1 MGKRL
6 KKGLKVREIL
16 KALGCFVLAFLSV
29 GIFHSYVHFV
39 VSETD
44 SLPQH
49 YFIHLPKMKPKKQD
63 YTLVYSPWYRG
74 NIIKQ
79 IIGVEGDVVNVNQKG
94 EVLVNQ
100 KKVGIPYRLASDG
113 SLLTP
118 MNAQTIPKGYVFLY
132 SPHPR
137 GFDSRY
143 QELGL
148 VHYARLEGWVIPL
161 GFGL

>member
-1 MGKRL
+1 MWKRL
-6 KKGLKVREIL
+6 KKGLKAREIL
-16 KALGCFVLAFLSV
+16 KAFGCFVLAILSV
-29 GIFHSYVHFV
+29 GLFSQYVHFV

-49 YFIHLPKMKPKKQD
+49 YFIHLPKMKPKKQE
-63 YTLVYSPWYRG
+63 YTLVYSPWTQG

-79 IIGVEGDVVNVNQKG
+79 IIGVAGDLIAVNAQG

-100 KKVGIPYRLASDG
+100 KEAGIPHPFASDG
-113 SLLTP
+113 SVLTP
-118 MNAQTIPKGYVFLY
+118 MKAQIIPEGYVFLY

-148 VHYARLEGWVIPL
+148 VLYARLEGWVIPL
-161 GFGL
+161 GLGS